1 MLEYIKKNFLIPG
14 KVENWI
20 ILMDLD
26 KLSLNEIP
34 FVVSLSFDILIGT
47 RKVAGKPLKL
57 I

>member
-47 RKVAGKPLKL
+47 RKVSGKPLKL